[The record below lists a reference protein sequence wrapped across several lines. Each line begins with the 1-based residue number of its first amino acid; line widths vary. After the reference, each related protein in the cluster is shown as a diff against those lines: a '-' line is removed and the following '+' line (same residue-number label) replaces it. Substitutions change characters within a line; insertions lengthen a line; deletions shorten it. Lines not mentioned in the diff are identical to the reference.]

1 MSYFNPQIVLISN
14 LCLFLKNKWNK
25 GAFPVI
31 ECINVLSVF
40 GNKSVC
46 FLSKSQLFLFQKTQS
61 YSTMSVRNS
70 NCNLGSFYTNKIL
83 HISYFIVDDIPN
95 IFDSFLNDY
104 ITYFL

>member
-40 GNKSVC
+40 GNKSV
-46 FLSKSQLFLFQKTQS
+46 FAS
-61 YSTMSVRNS
+61 YPNH
-70 NCNLGSFYTNKIL
+70 NSFYLEKSNFIPLRLSETVIVIWEVLIPTKFYTL
-83 HISYFIVDDIPN
+83 HM
-95 IFDSFLNDY
+95 
-104 ITYFL
+104 